1 MSEKRLDFIEHDEAG
16 NVTATYVSS
25 PENSEGMS
33 RVDVILPEKTKSVGQ
48 RLLDVFL
55 PVGYPHSVT
64 DDYLEYQIYDSLQ
77 AFSSSIAGLLSSR
90 AVLSSVGVGDSSAS
104 PTAALLLSILQESA
118 GRIATILFAHRFGT
132 SLEPECKMYRLLAD
146 VLNDFAFVLDCLSP
160 AFPKPVRIV
169 VLSFSSVLRAL
180 CGVAAGSAK
189 ASLSAHFA
197 QWGNLG
203 ELNAKDSSQET
214 VISLMG
220 MLAGSL
226 VVSWVTSQ
234 TATWAAL
241 ILLLSIHLETN
252 RRAVRSVSMR
262 TLNRQRATLVYHQL
276 RQGRVPKPEDVS
288 SRERIFEKD
297 GILRGAQ
304 GETIGWCSFQSSV
317 KPLFECQKL
326 NEHSTTGSFF
336 IDGQFLAKF
345 MKTFEQERYI
355 ISIIPVHDES
365 QCRFAIFLKQGATTL
380 DCVSAWWR
388 CLALAEAE
396 KATRGNAAFDGASSS
411 DRHLML
417 LRDTT
422 VRLMQ
427 EKYIGDLKAAGW
439 DLEGNALETRSSMR
453 MSASG

>member
-1 MSEKRLDFIEHDEAG
+1 
-16 NVTATYVSS
+16 
-25 PENSEGMS
+25 
-33 RVDVILPEKTKSVGQ
+33 
-48 RLLDVFL
+48 
-55 PVGYPHSVT
+55 
-64 DDYLEYQIYDSLQ
+64 
-77 AFSSSIAGLLSSR
+77 
-90 AVLSSVGVGDSSAS
+90 
-104 PTAALLLSILQESA
+104 
-118 GRIATILFAHRFGT
+118 
-132 SLEPECKMYRLLAD
+132 MYRLLAD

-226 VVSWVTSQ
+226 VVSWVTRQ

-252 RRAVRSVSMR
+252 RRA
-262 TLNRQRATLVYHQL
+262 RATLVYHQL

-304 GETIGWCSFQSSV
+304 GETIGWCSFQSSI

-326 NEHSTTGSFF
+326 NEHSTTGSFS
-336 IDGQFLAKF
+336 IDGQFLAKLV
-345 MKTFEQERYI
+345 KTFEQERYI
-355 ISIIPVHDES
+355 INIIPSHDES

-422 VRLMQ
+422 VRAMQ

-453 MSASG
+453 MGASG

>member
-1 MSEKRLDFIEHDEAG
+1 
-16 NVTATYVSS
+16 
-25 PENSEGMS
+25 
-33 RVDVILPEKTKSVGQ
+33 
-48 RLLDVFL
+48 
-55 PVGYPHSVT
+55 
-64 DDYLEYQIYDSLQ
+64 
-77 AFSSSIAGLLSSR
+77 
-90 AVLSSVGVGDSSAS
+90 
-104 PTAALLLSILQESA
+104 
-118 GRIATILFAHRFGT
+118 
-132 SLEPECKMYRLLAD
+132 MYRLLAD

-197 QWGNLG
+197 RWGNLG

-252 RRAVRSVSMR
+252 RRA
-262 TLNRQRATLVYHQL
+262 L

-304 GETIGWCSFQSSV
+304 GETIGWCSFQSSI
-317 KPLFECQKL
+317 KRLFEYQKVQ
-326 NEHSTTGSFF
+326 EHSTTGSFSV
-336 IDGQFLAKF
+336 DAQFLAKL

-355 ISIIPVHDES
+355 INITSAYNEP

-388 CLALAEAE
+388 CLAVAEAE
-396 KATRGNAAFDGASSS
+396 KAARGKAASDGASGS

-417 LRDTT
+417 LRETT
-422 VRLMQ
+422 VRAMQ
-427 EKYIGDLKAAGW
+427 EKYIGDLTAAGW

-453 MSASG
+453 MTTSG

>member
-1 MSEKRLDFIEHDEAG
+1 
-16 NVTATYVSS
+16 
-25 PENSEGMS
+25 
-33 RVDVILPEKTKSVGQ
+33 
-48 RLLDVFL
+48 
-55 PVGYPHSVT
+55 
-64 DDYLEYQIYDSLQ
+64 
-77 AFSSSIAGLLSSR
+77 
-90 AVLSSVGVGDSSAS
+90 
-104 PTAALLLSILQESA
+104 
-118 GRIATILFAHRFGT
+118 
-132 SLEPECKMYRLLAD
+132 MYRLLAD

-252 RRAVRSVSMR
+252 RRA
-262 TLNRQRATLVYHQL
+262 L

-297 GILRGAQ
+297 GILRDAQ

-317 KPLFECQKL
+317 KPLFERQQL
-326 NEHSTTGSFF
+326 NEHSKTGSFS
-336 IDGQFLAKF
+336 IDGQFLAKL
-345 MKTFEQERYI
+345 MKTFEQERYL
-355 ISIIPVHDES
+355 ISIVPTHDES
-365 QCRFAIFLKQGATTL
+365 QCHLAIFLKQGATTL

-388 CLALAEAE
+388 CLAVAEAA
-396 KATRGNAAFDGASSS
+396 KAARGNAAFDEASSS

-422 VRLMQ
+422 VRAMQ

>member
-1 MSEKRLDFIEHDEAG
+1 M
-16 NVTATYVSS
+16 
-25 PENSEGMS
+25 
-33 RVDVILPEKTKSVGQ
+33 
-48 RLLDVFL
+48 
-55 PVGYPHSVT
+55 
-64 DDYLEYQIYDSLQ
+64 
-77 AFSSSIAGLLSSR
+77 
-90 AVLSSVGVGDSSAS
+90 GVGDSSAS

-197 QWGNLG
+197 RWGNLG

-288 SRERIFEKD
+288 SLERIFEKD

-317 KPLFECQKL
+317 KPLFEWQKL
-326 NEHSTTGSFF
+326 QEHSTTGSFS
-336 IDGQFLAKF
+336 IDAQFLAKL

-355 ISIIPVHDES
+355 INITSAHNES
-365 QCRFAIFLKQGATTL
+365 QCHFAIFLKQGATTL

-388 CLALAEAE
+388 CLAVAEAE
-396 KATRGNAAFDGASSS
+396 KATRGKAASDGASRS
-411 DRHLML
+411 DRHLTL
-417 LRDTT
+417 LRETT
-422 VRLMQ
+422 VRAMQ
-427 EKYIGDLKAAGW
+427 EKYIGELTAAGW

-453 MSASG
+453 MSTSG